1 MTCNDLRARHNDQM
15 TKGNRNK
22 MQTRGVIGRNSPKQQ
37 SSDEKGKIPQK
48 DWVQQGIPTTF

>member
-1 MTCNDLRARHNDQM
+1 MTCNDLRARHRDQM

-22 MQTRGVIGRNSPKQQ
+22 MQTRGVIGRNSPK